1 MSGLKSGDTILSH
14 ISLRE
19 EYIARLVELS
29 QSKAWKNL
37 RKEIKKIIGLLRL
50 QTIEALEV
58 YFVWEGSM
66 NRGVRIIGDIAHSGA
81 TQ

>member
-19 EYIARLVELS
+19 EYMARLVELS

-58 YFVWEGSM
+58 YFVWK
-66 NRGVRIIGDIAHSGA
+66 GVV
-81 TQ
+81 